1 MNPNDVAPM
10 IVATTLII
18 VTGAV
23 ALLRPIA
30 KRLGAYLEAVTFE
43 KQKQPQKTIEP
54 RIVETLERMDER
66 LRLLE
71 ERLDFTDSLLSRTAA
86 AERPALPRRPTG

>member
-30 KRLGAYLEAVTFE
+30 KRLGTYLEAMTFD
-43 KQKQPQKTIEP
+43 KQKPQTSIEP

-71 ERLDFTDSLLSRTAA
+71 ERLDFTDSLLARNEA

>member
-43 KQKQPQKTIEP
+43 KQKPQKTIEP
-54 RIVETLERMDER
+54 RIVETLDRMDER

-71 ERLDFTDSLLSRTAA
+71 ERLDFTDSLLARPES
-86 AERPALPRRPTG
+86 AERLGLPGKTAE

>member
-18 VTGAV
+18 VTGEV
-23 ALLRPIA
+23 GLLRPIA

-43 KQKQPQKTIEP
+43 KQKPQKSVEP

-71 ERLDFTDSLLSRTAA
+71 ERLDFTDALLARSESADRLG
-86 AERPALPRRPTG
+86 LPRRPTG